1 MTKVEK
7 NLESLEKRFPGITEL
22 IKKRKERNMVQDK
35 VEVYTEEAYTGEKI
49 IKVTKGKRNLYLAG
63 KRDPI
68 AHAINQINL
77 LGKIVPYAPIFIIGM
92 GNLHYLEELLKRTDD
107 SVEVLL
113 YEPIFSIFYKQLEI
127 TDFETL
133 FGKRTIALVIDGI
146 NDDGIDSLLR
156 TMLQGDKVPLLKH
169 MILPNYE
176 ALVSSKIKEFIEKL
190 TNISERYQINLRTM
204 KRFNH
209 VMADNFYHNVR
220 YVKTGYTA
228 QQLDSVLPKDIPAI
242 IVAAGPSLNKNISIL
257 KKAKNK
263 AFIIAVD
270 TALKPLQKA
279 EVEPDM
285 YAMLDGIKYL
295 DLVET
300 KVGREAPLLSLLT
313 GNKQIYDYHIGKK
326 FFVDEQY
333 NYVYEMFSMNH
344 KEIAGLAVGGSVATL
359 AFSLVCHLGF
369 KTIVFVGQDLA
380 YTGNKSHVD
389 GAFKEEIK
397 EEDTT
402 NYLWVP
408 GNYEEKVPTLS
419 NLNDYRRWFEDFI
432 KSWKEHYNV
441 RFINATEGGAK
452 IEGTEIMTLSEVIA
466 TECVR
471 EVNISE
477 CISQLSPIF
486 DNRQQ
491 EKIESYFMN
500 TSKRVHQIV
509 VLAQQGYILYQKLE
523 KLCKSGNMDKTVY
536 VKLLKKI
543 KKNRKEIE
551 KNENF
556 QLLSETMVDAEQII
570 RSSQYFQYDSIEEEG
585 LELARQG
592 KGYMKLLEDYAKI
605 LEKLAEEVFNPA

>member
-176 ALVSSKIKEFIEKL
+176 VLVSAKIKEFIEKL
-190 TNISERYQINLRTM
+190 TNISERYQINLGTR

-228 QQLDSVLPKDIPAI
+228 QQLDSVCPK
-242 IVAAGPSLNKNISIL
+242 
-257 KKAKNK
+257 
-263 AFIIAVD
+263 
-270 TALKPLQKA
+270 T
-279 EVEPDM
+279 
-285 YAMLDGIKYL
+285 
-295 DLVET
+295 
-300 KVGREAPLLSLLT
+300 
-313 GNKQIYDYHIGKK
+313 
-326 FFVDEQY
+326 
-333 NYVYEMFSMNH
+333 
-344 KEIAGLAVGGSVATL
+344 
-359 AFSLVCHLGF
+359 
-369 KTIVFVGQDLA
+369 
-380 YTGNKSHVD
+380 
-389 GAFKEEIK
+389 
-397 EEDTT
+397 
-402 NYLWVP
+402 
-408 GNYEEKVPTLS
+408 
-419 NLNDYRRWFEDFI
+419 
-432 KSWKEHYNV
+432 
-441 RFINATEGGAK
+441 
-452 IEGTEIMTLSEVIA
+452 
-466 TECVR
+466 
-471 EVNISE
+471 
-477 CISQLSPIF
+477 
-486 DNRQQ
+486 
-491 EKIESYFMN
+491 
-500 TSKRVHQIV
+500 
-509 VLAQQGYILYQKLE
+509 YQ
-523 KLCKSGNMDKTVY
+523 
-536 VKLLKKI
+536 
-543 KKNRKEIE
+543 
-551 KNENF
+551 
-556 QLLSETMVDAEQII
+556 QLL
-570 RSSQYFQYDSIEEEG
+570 
-585 LELARQG
+585 
-592 KGYMKLLEDYAKI
+592 LLQ
-605 LEKLAEEVFNPA
+605 VHH

>member
-176 ALVSSKIKEFIEKL
+176 VLVSAKIKEFIEKL
-190 TNISERYQINLRTM
+190 TNISERYQINLGTR

-279 EVEPDM
+279 EIEPDM

-313 GNKQIYDYHIGKK
+313 GNKQIYDYHMGKK

-344 KEIAGLAVGGSVATL
+344 KEIAGLAIGGSVATL

-477 CISQLSPIF
+477 CISQLSPIL
-486 DNRQQ
+486 DNKQQ